1 MEHMNRQTI
10 SFTVKN
16 YFLISNYLYIYNFQD
31 CSYLSFT
38 FSEVKLYTSLNIKFL
53 VSKISFKEKYHVKEI
68 YMHQDQMKIIF
79 RKIITTK

>member
-53 VSKISFKEKYHVKEI
+53 VSKISFYTFFLKKNI
-68 YMHQDQMKIIF
+68 M
-79 RKIITTK
+79 